1 MIIRVGFVMSEA
13 QTSIKSLNTQTKEVT
28 SVTIDSPLIRG
39 EALNLLLFQNADTVS
54 NLASLFQDEEKF
66 YPIIDAT
73 SLEID
78 QAAFD
83 AMSYDQVIATYIRI
97 NTRWILSR
105 NIETIESIYPTI
117 NYLKDL
123 WLNDRNAFFE
133 ELWFIVKTNLGTSSL
148 NIIFNDLKEPT
159 EKQKEKGDK
168 NKLCHSFVKGEKLPQ
183 IFDGTEVESK
193 LMQDYEREFNEAFNI
208 TEYNA
213 ENGNLVFCTNIEKSP
228 ILVMANLNTFNQLQR
243 SVLIAIFSGLQ

>member
-28 SVTIDSPLIRG
+28 SITIDSPLIRG
-39 EALNLLLFQNADTVS
+39 EALNLLLFQNADAVS

-66 YPIIDAT
+66 YPIIDGT

-78 QAAFD
+78 QATFD
-83 AMSYDQVIATYIRI
+83 AMIYDQVIATYIRI

-123 WLNDRNAFFE
+123 WVNDRNAFFE
-133 ELWFIVKTNLGTSSL
+133 ELWFIVKTNLGTSNL

-193 LMQDYEREFNEAFNI
+193 LMQDYDREFGEAFNI

-213 ENGNLVFCTNIEKSP
+213 EEGNLVFCTNIEKSP